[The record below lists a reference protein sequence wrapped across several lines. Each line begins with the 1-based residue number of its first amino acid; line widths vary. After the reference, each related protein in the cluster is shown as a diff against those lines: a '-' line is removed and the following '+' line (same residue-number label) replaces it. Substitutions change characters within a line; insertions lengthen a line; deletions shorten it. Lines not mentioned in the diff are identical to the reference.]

1 MTESAIDFFL
11 VRPPAEPEP
20 EPKGKP
26 RKIEIQ
32 TIKWDRKREKEHDRA
47 MKLAAKALKG
57 DFRLP
62 RDKPLTLAESKELRA
77 ERQRQRRAS
86 KALSEAIL

>member
-1 MTESAIDFFL
+1 MDISFFTD
-11 VRPPAEPEP
+11 PPPTDPKP

-47 MKLAAKALKG
+47 MKLASKAING

-62 RDKPLTLAESKELRA
+62 LDKPLTLGERKELRA
-77 ERQRQRRAS
+77 WRQRERRAS
-86 KALSEAIL
+86 KAIETAIL